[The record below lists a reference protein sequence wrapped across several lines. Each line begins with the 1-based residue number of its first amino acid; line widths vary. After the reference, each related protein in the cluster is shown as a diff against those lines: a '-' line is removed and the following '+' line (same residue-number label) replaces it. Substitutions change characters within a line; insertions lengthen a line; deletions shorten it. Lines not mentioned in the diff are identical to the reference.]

1 MKRIGTRVP
10 HSNSRLSSLGQL
22 RGTQY
27 SCDAKYFRSH
37 VNGCVVNHRKITEN
51 EDMTVE
57 KPPLQRTRET
67 SRALPIA
74 LLRARETV
82 MSPIRDMLHDLNL
95 TEQKWRILR
104 TLEECGQV
112 EQSTISK
119 EACLLLPSLTRIL
132 RAMEADGQ
140 ISRSADATDK
150 RRTLVEITDVG
161 RAILRDNIHVSNGI
175 YQSIQS
181 QMGQEKLDTLLDLLQ
196 ELQQVRV

>member
-1 MKRIGTRVP
+1 
-10 HSNSRLSSLGQL
+10 
-22 RGTQY
+22 
-27 SCDAKYFRSH
+27 
-37 VNGCVVNHRKITEN
+37 
-51 EDMTVE
+51 MTVE
-57 KPPLQRTRET
+57 NAPPQRNRET

-104 TLEECGQV
+104 TLEECGRV
-112 EQSTISK
+112 EQSTIAK

-132 RAMEADGQ
+132 RTMEADGQ
-140 ISRSADATDK
+140 ITRSADQTDK
-150 RRTLVEITDVG
+150 RRTLVEITEAG
-161 RAILRDNIHVSNGI
+161 RAILRNNIHVSNGI
-175 YQSIQS
+175 YKSIES

>member
-1 MKRIGTRVP
+1 
-10 HSNSRLSSLGQL
+10 
-22 RGTQY
+22 
-27 SCDAKYFRSH
+27 
-37 VNGCVVNHRKITEN
+37 
-51 EDMTVE
+51 MTVE
-57 KPPLQRTRET
+57 NPPLQRTRET

-104 TLEECGQV
+104 TLEECGRV
-112 EQSTISK
+112 EQSTIAK

-132 RAMEADGQ
+132 RTMEADGQ
-140 ISRSADATDK
+140 IARAADLADK
-150 RRTLVEITDVG
+150 RRTLVEITETG